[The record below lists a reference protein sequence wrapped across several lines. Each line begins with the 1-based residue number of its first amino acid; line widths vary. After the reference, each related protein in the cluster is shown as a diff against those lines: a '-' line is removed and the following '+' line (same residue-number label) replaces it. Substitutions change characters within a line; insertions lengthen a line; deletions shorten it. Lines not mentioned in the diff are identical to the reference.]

1 MPGCGMLWENHHA
14 SSNSIQFPSISQQI
28 HPPVLCQ
35 SVELAR
41 PCAQVHAQSGAQGDG
56 ASGSVGTSGTSGTGI
71 GREATTSHDS
81 AVFHTVLT
89 ATVDYCRL

>member
-1 MPGCGMLWENHHA
+1 MNH
-14 SSNSIQFPSISQQI
+14 IQFPSISQQI

-56 ASGSVGTSGTSGTGI
+56 ASGTVGTVGTSRTGTAAKSCGD
-71 GREATTSHDS
+71 GREATTSTRFRGFPHGS
-81 AVFHTVLT
+81 NS
-89 ATVDYCRL
+89 YCRL